1 MIAFGDVVPDGIQC
15 QHGQVM
21 RRRLDRCL
29 VYDIQGRGAQ
39 RDLLLAQLGMVA
51 QTVLVSRMKM
61 QRPTVSV
68 IGVLGEGGADQ
79 TGGEHGDLWR
89 QRGSYR
95 R

>member
-1 MIAFGDVVPDGIQC
+1 
-15 QHGQVM
+15 
-21 RRRLDRCL
+21 
-29 VYDIQGRGAQ
+29 
-39 RDLLLAQLGMVA
+39 LLAQLGMVA
-51 QTVLVSRMKM
+51 QTGLVSRMKM

-79 TGGEHGDLWR
+79 TGGEHGDLRR

>member
-1 MIAFGDVVPDGIQC
+1 MIAFGDVVPDGIRC

-21 RRRLDRCL
+21 RWRLDRCL

-39 RDLLLAQLGMVA
+39 RDLLLAQTG
-51 QTVLVSRMKM
+51 LVSRMKM

-79 TGGEHGDLWR
+79 TGGEHGDLRR